1 MSFNSMRAPGFRVT
15 HIHED
20 ITVECYGYR
29 TLEKNREMAMKVLR
43 AKLYAR
49 QNPEPPH
56 HTLIIEH
63 GNGDDMQLFIDELK
77 EFK

>member
-29 TLEKNREMAMKVLR
+29 TRKNREMAMKVQ
-43 AKLYAR
+43 KSFYAR

-56 HTLIIEH
+56 HT
-63 GNGDDMQLFIDELK
+63 QLLNMVMVMICSFY
-77 EFK
+77 